1 MMDSWWSLGD
11 WSGFSGSKLA
21 LYKITCPFCMETGNF
36 STEFHAQKKQPNGSK
51 VLNFD
56 TLKCGSCASFVQ
68 VVWSGDG
75 SLHDF
80 RVQPWPLKY
89 DKAPEHYPEDV
100 GRYWL
105 QAKRSLVDQNYDA
118 AAVMT
123 RSSIQ
128 LALRAH
134 KAVGANLKQEIDD
147 LASKG
152 LLPQLMQEW
161 AHNVRA
167 LGNDSAHPKPD
178 QTPTTAKDATDI
190 AKFMDFLFEYL
201 YGLPKRIKDFRE
213 RKAV

>member
-1 MMDSWWSLGD
+1 MDSWWGLGD
-11 WSGFSGSKLA
+11 GSGFSGGKLA
-21 LYKITCPFCMETGNF
+21 LYKITCPFCMESGNF
-36 STEFHAQKKQPNGSK
+36 STEFHAEKKQPNGSK

-68 VVWSGDG
+68 VVWSGDRDI
-75 SLHDF
+75 HDF
-80 RVQPWPLKY
+80 KVQPWPLKY
-89 DKAPEHYPEDV
+89 EKAPDHFPEDV

-105 QAKRSLVDQNYDA
+105 QAKKSLVDRNYDA

-123 RSSIQ
+123 RSAIQ

-134 KAVGANLKQEIDD
+134 KAIGSNLKQEIDD

-152 LLPQLMQEW
+152 MLPPLMQEW
-161 AHNVRA
+161 AHNVRE

-178 QTPTTAKDATDI
+178 QTPTTPKDATDI
-190 AKFMDFLFEYL
+190 GKFMDFLFEYL
-201 YGLPKRIKDFRE
+201 YGLPKRIKDFRD